1 MAKKAGLGAQFYIAG
16 YDLSGD
22 VGAIDTIQGPRGV
35 FDVTGIN
42 KSAMERVY
50 GRNDAEIS
58 FTSFFNDAAGQEHA
72 ALKGLP
78 TADVL
83 VLAMMAAALGSAGAM
98 LTAKQINY
106 DPSRSADGSLA
117 ISVQCLANGVALE
130 WGKSIIAASTIAAA
144 GNSAVEDNAASSAS
158 GMAAMIQCWAFTGT
172 SITVAVQESSDNG
185 GVDPFAASI
194 TFTAISAAN
203 KAERKTVAGTVER
216 YLRLNYSGTFTEA
229 KLIVAT
235 RRGTA
240 QDTKAY

>member
-1 MAKKAGLGAQFYIAG
+1 MVKKAGLGAEFYIAG

-22 VGAIDTIQGPRGV
+22 VGVIDSIQGPRGV

-58 FTSFFNDAAGQEHA
+58 FTSFFNDAAGQEHV

-78 TADVL
+78 TADVR
-83 VLAMMAAALGSAGAM
+83 VLAMMAAALGSPAAM

-106 DPSRSADGSLA
+106 DPTRNADGSLA
-117 ISVQCLANGVALE
+117 ISVQCLANGVPLE
-130 WGKSIIAASTIAAA
+130 WGKSIIAASTITGA
-144 GNSAVEDNAASSAS
+144 GNSASEDNAASSAS
-158 GMAAMIQCWAFTGT
+158 GLATMIQCWAFTGT
-172 SITVAVQESSDNG
+172 SITVALQESSDNG
-185 GVDPFAASI
+185 GVDPFASI
-194 TFTAISAAN
+194 ATFTAISAAF
-203 KAERKTVAGTVER
+203 ASERKTVTGTVER
-216 YLRLNYSGTFTEA
+216 YLRLNYSGTFTNA
-229 KLIVAT
+229 QLIVAT